1 MSDDVKAD
9 KSIIW
14 GVTLVV
20 ALAGLGSYIVGVPI
34 VNEILV
40 GCVALLTVLVTY
52 CIFGIKPERS
62 EREKTDNRS
71 ALSRELVEC
80 VYTLPVPALAIDNR
94 HRIVAG
100 NSFVQDVFGLPN
112 DAMTGL
118 SLSFPHDEKDSG
130 ERGGKDDGWSTWLVS
145 DQQSLQIGKHRIEG
159 TAILIPLRGLSEA
172 GGEALVMIIPNK
184 KTVGEL
190 REPMAIG
197 LTGDTHLQDDDRM
210 LLRELNHDMRTRFQN
225 ASGILDLAEMT
236 AVGSDA
242 QRYFSSLQKI
252 YREAVDRADSL
263 VSFFELDYQAKEGS
277 FETFGIDELL
287 NDISFS
293 LGQRKD
299 IEDNEIL
306 FDTDLSVEK
315 AIRYHK
321 QLMAKLI
328 CHLVLHV
335 IGGEVGKTVL
345 IRVRV
350 NDNKE
355 THPELSVE
363 VLTKDK
369 VGGNASGGINLD
381 LEIARRIAP
390 KIGGELFVDHSNLE
404 KAGIQFRAKVES
416 VDTFRSGFVVPAHLK
431 NLQALIVDDNETS
444 RAVFEQLTSAL
455 GWTVDVAASGEAAMH
470 MIRFKQGRREAYDVI
485 LIDWRMPGLDGWE
498 TSKQI
503 RELQHGGKIP
513 IIVMISAH
521 NRSFLSKNIQD
532 RGRVLNGFL
541 TKPVTLSMLLDAVAD
556 ATAHV
561 QEPVPDTDNRGTS
574 AEPLAGN
581 TVLIV
586 DDNQMHREVAKEFMI
601 RNGAQVY
608 TASGGYEAIS
618 KVQNYRDEIDIVLM
632 DVQMPDLNGFDA
644 VKRIRELGYQD
655 IPVLMMTANSTS
667 ELHHRSLQA
676 GANEV
681 VIKPFVMRE
690 IVMAMTM
697 HVGRAKQFQRLGRD
711 SLLSTE
717 VSQLANNL
725 GFSTEVIEQRFG
737 EQSSSYVNS
746 LKTFVRDAKRLNHKL
761 EVDRGRK
768 VWEDIVRETTALGG
782 LLSVVGAVED
792 SLKFKQHAE
801 MLQKIQRGE
810 TVGPANI
817 DNALQDVGRGL
828 IDLLNTRIA
837 ATEQFLE
844 QLEEEAGDE
853 GDNEGGKEA

>member
-1 MSDDVKAD
+1 MSEDMKPDKAMI
-9 KSIIW
+9 SVCVVI
-14 GVTLVV
+14 V
-20 ALAGLGSYIVGVPI
+20 ALTGLGSYVVGLPV
-34 VNEILV
+34 VNEVLG
-40 GCVALLTVLVTY
+40 GCVVLLTILAFY
-52 CIFGIKPERS
+52 CIFRNTTQS
-62 EREKTDNRS
+62 AEREHKDTRS
-71 ALSRELVEC
+71 VLQRELVEC
-80 VYTLPVPALAIDNR
+80 IYMLPVPALAIDSNHQIIGCNGHLR
-94 HRIVAG
+94 EII
-100 NSFVQDVFGLPN
+100 
-112 DAMTGL
+112 GL
-118 SLSFPHDEKDSG
+118 SSETISGLKFDLPSNGKEGGESDQDDDE
-130 ERGGKDDGWSTWLVS
+130 WPNWLVS
-145 DQQSLQIGKHRIEG
+145 ERQSLKIGRHTISG
-159 TAILIPLRGLSEA
+159 TVILVPLRSST
-172 GGEALVMIIPNK
+172 GEGSDALVIIRPEEDL
-184 KTVGEL
+184 GSI
-190 REPMAIG
+190 REPVSIG
-197 LTGDTHLQDDDRM
+197 VQGSLKLNDDDRM
-210 LLRELNHDMRTRFQN
+210 LLRELSHDMRSRFQN
-225 ASGILDLAEMT
+225 ASGILDLAEMS
-236 AVGSDA
+236 AVGPDA
-242 QRYFSSLQKI
+242 QRYFSGLQKI
-252 YREAVDRADSL
+252 YREAADRADS
-263 VSFFELDYQAKEGS
+263 VISFFELDFQVKEGS
-277 FETFGIDELL
+277 YETFGIDELL
-287 NDISFS
+287 NDISFA

-315 AIRYHK
+315 AIKYHK
-321 QLMAKLI
+321 KLVAKLV

-345 IRVRV
+345 IRVRMT
-350 NDNKE
+350 DSEDKL
-355 THPELSVE
+355 PELSVE

-369 VGGNASGGINLD
+369 IGGGASGGIHLD

-390 KIGGELFVDHSNLE
+390 AIGGELFLDHQNLE
-404 KAGIQFRAKVES
+404 MTGLHFQASVEGIDS
-416 VDTFRSGFVVPAHLK
+416 FRSGFVVPAHLK

-444 RAVFEQLTSAL
+444 RTVFEQLTSAL

-470 MIRFKQGRREAYDVI
+470 MIRFKQGMRESYDVI
-485 LIDWRMPGLDGWE
+485 LIDWRMPGMDGWQ
-498 TSKQI
+498 TSEEI
-503 RELQHGGKIP
+503 RKLQNGGKVP

-521 NRSFLSKNIQD
+521 NRTFLSKNIQD

-561 QEPVPDTDNRGTS
+561 HEPVTDRDNRGSS
-574 AEPLAGN
+574 AEPLSGN

-667 ELHHRSLQA
+667 ELHHRSLQS

-690 IVMAMTM
+690 IVMAMSKY
-697 HVGRAKQFQRLGRD
+697 VGRARQFRNTDKNARHSVEAWKVGRD
-711 SLLSTE
+711 
-717 VSQLANNL
+717 L
-725 GFSTEVIEQRFG
+725 GFNADVIEQRFDG
-737 EQSSSYVNS
+737 QSSTYVNS
-746 LKTFVRDAKRLNHKL
+746 LKTFVRDAKRLTHKL
-761 EVDRGRK
+761 EIDRGRK